1 MAEQMAEQ
9 DYAGRTVLVFGAS
22 GALGA
27 GVAAALAA
35 AGAAVTG
42 VDKAEPAAERKLPGI
57 TYRSADVLSD
67 DAVGTLFDAGTAPWA
82 VVNTVGGFAPHRPFA
97 ELDVGELTGQIGLNL
112 ISAAL
117 ITKHALRVMQ
127 HAGQG
132 RIVHTASRAGVISK
146 GSGFAYS
153 VSKLG
158 VLHLVTMAADEVRG
172 SGITVN
178 CVVPSIIDTP
188 ANRAAMPSSDHE
200 GWPKVPDIAR
210 TFVYLAAPGSGLVN
224 GAAVP
229 V

>member
-1 MAEQMAEQ
+1 MAEQ

-27 GVAAALAA
+27 GVASALAA

-42 VDKAEPAAERKLPGI
+42 VDKAEPAAGRKLPGI
-57 TYRSADVLSD
+57 SYHSTDVRSDE
-67 DAVGTLFDAGTAPWA
+67 AVGALLDAGPVPWA
-82 VVNTVGGFAPHRPFA
+82 VVNTIGGFAPHRPIA
-97 ELDVGELTGQIGLNL
+97 ELDAAELAGQIELNL
-112 ISAAL
+112 VSAAL
-117 ITKHALRVMQ
+117 ITKHALRVMRQ
-127 HAGQG
+127 VGEG
-132 RIVHTASRAGVISK
+132 RIVHTASRAGIVSK

-188 ANRAAMPSSDHE
+188 ANRAAMPSSDHDA
-200 GWPKVPDIAR
+200 WPKVPDIAR

>member
-1 MAEQMAEQ
+1 MAEL
-9 DYAGRTVLVFGAS
+9 DYAGRAVLVFGAS
-22 GALGA
+22 GALGT
-27 GVAAALAA
+27 GVAAAFAA

-42 VDKAEPAAERKLPGI
+42 VDKVAPAGERKLAGI
-57 TYRSADVLSD
+57 GYLSADVFSD
-67 DAVGTLFDAGTAPWA
+67 VAVAALFDGAPAPWA
-82 VVNTVGGFAPHRPFA
+82 VINTVGGFAPHRPFA
-97 ELDVGELTGQIGLNL
+97 ELDAAELTGQIELNL
-112 ISAAL
+112 VSAAL

-127 HAGQG
+127 QAGAG
-132 RIVHTASRAGVISK
+132 RIVHTASRAGVVSR

-188 ANRAAMPSSDHE
+188 ANRAAMPSSNHDA
-200 GWPKVPDIAR
+200 WPKVPDIAR
-210 TFVYLAAPGSGLVN
+210 TYLYLAAPGSGLIN

>member
-1 MAEQMAEQ
+1 MAEQV
-9 DYAGRTVLVFGAS
+9 YAGRTVLVFGAS

-27 GVAAALAA
+27 GIASAFAA

-42 VDKAEPAAERKLPGI
+42 VDKAEPAAGRMLAGI
-57 TYRSADVLSD
+57 SYHSTDVRSD
-67 DAVGTLFDAGTAPWA
+67 DAVGALFDAGPAPWA
-82 VVNTVGGFAPHRPFA
+82 VVNTIGGFAPHRPIA
-97 ELDVGELTGQIGLNL
+97 ELDAAELAGQIELNL
-112 ISAAL
+112 VSAAL
-117 ITKHALRVMQ
+117 ITKHALRMMRQV
-127 HAGQG
+127 GEG
-132 RIVHTASRAGVISK
+132 RIVHTASRAGIVSK

-188 ANRAAMPSSDHE
+188 ANRAAMPSSDHDA
-200 GWPKVPDIAR
+200 WPKVPDIAR

>member
-1 MAEQMAEQ
+1 MAEQ
-9 DYAGRTVLVFGAS
+9 DFAGRAVLVFGAS

-27 GVAAALAA
+27 GVLAAFAA
-35 AGAAVTG
+35 AGATVTG
-42 VDKAEPAAERKLPGI
+42 VDKVAPAGGRDPAGASHRP
-57 TYRSADVLSD
+57 ADVFSD
-67 DAVGTLFDAGTAPWA
+67 VAVAALFDSAPAPWA
-82 VVNTVGGFAPHRPFA
+82 VINTVGGFAPHRPLA
-97 ELDVGELTGQIGLNL
+97 ELDAAELAGQLELNL
-112 ISAAL
+112 VSAAL

-127 HAGQG
+127 QAGAG
-132 RIVHTASRAGVISK
+132 RIVHTASRAGVVSK

-172 SGITVN
+172 TGITVN

-188 ANRAAMPSSDHE
+188 ANRAAMPSSDHDA
-200 GWPKVPDIAR
+200 WPKVPDIAR
-210 TFVYLAAPGSGLVN
+210 TYVYLAAPGSGLIN